1 MMFNINDIKN
11 GMTIKYEG
19 VIYQVV
25 DFQHVK
31 PGKGSAFVKTKLKNL
46 RAGTTQEI
54 TFNAGIKM
62 EKADVRKNQLSYLYN
77 AGDNYVFMDLN
88 TYDQLE
94 IPSKLIEDQI
104 KFLKEGMEVESIT
117 IEGEVVG
124 ITLPEKVSYKVI
136 SAPDAVKGNTT
147 SGAQKDIT
155 IETGYELKAPLFI
168 SEVVPNKFT
177 PFIFTVVLKFGLFI
191 GDSGSL
197 YFGFLYEPNF
207 L

>member
-1 MMFNINDIKN
+1 MFNVNDIKN

-25 DFQHVK
+25 EFQHVK

-62 EKADVRKNQLSYLYN
+62 EKAYVRKNQLSYLYA
-77 AGDNYVFMDLN
+77 AGDNYVFMDNN
-88 TYDQLE
+88 TYDQIEL
-94 IPSKLIEDQI
+94 PSSLLKDEA
-104 KFLKEGMEVESIT
+104 KFLKEGMNVESMN
-117 IEGEVVG
+117 IEGEVIG

-147 SGAQKDIT
+147 STAQKDIT
-155 IETGYELKAPLFI
+155 IETGYTLKAPLFI
-168 SEVVPNKFT
+168 KEGDDVVITTRDGK
-177 PFIFTVVLKFGLFI
+177 
-191 GDSGSL
+191 
-197 YFGFLYEPNF
+197 YFGRG
-207 L
+207 

>member
-1 MMFNINDIKN
+1 MFNVNDIKN

-25 DFQHVK
+25 EFQHVK

-62 EKADVRKNQLSYLYN
+62 EKADVRKNQLSYLYA
-77 AGDNYVFMDLN
+77 AGDNYVFMDNN
-88 TYDQLE
+88 TYDQIEL
-94 IPSKLIEDQI
+94 PSSLLKDEA
-104 KFLKEGMEVESIT
+104 KFLKEGMNVESMN
-117 IEGEVVG
+117 IEGEVIG

-147 SGAQKDIT
+147 STAQKDIT
-155 IETGYELKAPLFI
+155 IDTGYTLKAPLFI
-168 SEVVPNKFT
+168 KEGDDVVITTRDGK
-177 PFIFTVVLKFGLFI
+177 
-191 GDSGSL
+191 
-197 YFGFLYEPNF
+197 YFGRG
-207 L
+207 

>member
-1 MMFNINDIKN
+1 MFNLTDIKN

-25 DFQHVK
+25 EFQHVK

-62 EKADVRKNQLSYLYN
+62 EKADVRKNQLSYLYA
-77 AGDNYVFMDLN
+77 AGDNYVFMDNN
-88 TYDQLE
+88 TYDQIEL
-94 IPSKLIEDQI
+94 PSNLLKDEA
-104 KFLKEGMEVESIT
+104 KFLKEGMSVESMN
-117 IEGEVVG
+117 IEGEVIG

-147 SGAQKDIT
+147 STAQKDIT
-155 IETGYELKAPLFI
+155 IETGYTLKAPLFI
-168 SEVVPNKFT
+168 KEGDDVVITTRDGK
-177 PFIFTVVLKFGLFI
+177 
-191 GDSGSL
+191 
-197 YFGFLYEPNF
+197 YFGRG
-207 L
+207 

>member
-1 MMFNINDIKN
+1 MINVNDIKN

-25 DFQHVK
+25 EFQHVK

-62 EKADVRKNQLSYLYN
+62 EKADVRKNQLSYLYA
-77 AGDNYVFMDLN
+77 AGDNYVFMDNN
-88 TYDQLE
+88 TYDQIEL
-94 IPSKLIEDQI
+94 PSNLLKDEA
-104 KFLKEGMEVESIT
+104 KFLKEGMSVESMN
-117 IEGEVVG
+117 IEGEVIG

-147 SGAQKDIT
+147 STAQKDIT
-155 IETGYELKAPLFI
+155 IETGYTLKAPLFI
-168 SEVVPNKFT
+168 KEGDDVVITTRDGK
-177 PFIFTVVLKFGLFI
+177 
-191 GDSGSL
+191 
-197 YFGFLYEPNF
+197 YFGRG
-207 L
+207 